1 MYVINFFGGPGSGKS
16 TLATALFTMLKTKF
30 SNLRVEYVH
39 EYAKDLVYEDR
50 KNILKND
57 QLYVFAKQNHML
69 KMIEMS
75 KQIDIIINDSPI
87 LLSSIFGKLN
97 KCISKKFDD
106 FIIETFNNYENINF
120 LIYRN
125 DKFFQTYG
133 RVEKSVDE
141 AKNID
146 KLIQKTLNENLINY
160 DIILNEGN
168 INNTLD
174 QIFNNLKRLGVLWKD
189 M

>member
-1 MYVINFFGGPGSGKS
+1 MNS
-16 TLATALFTMLKTKF
+16 
-30 SNLRVEYVH
+30 
-39 EYAKDLVYEDR
+39 
-50 KNILKND
+50 
-57 QLYVFAKQNHML
+57 
-69 KMIEMS
+69 
-75 KQIDIIINDSPI
+75 
-87 LLSSIFGKLN
+87 
-97 KCISKKFDD
+97 
-106 FIIETFNNYENINF
+106 
-120 LIYRN
+120 RN